1 MRGRAAFFWKTLMTT
16 TIDAGDVMTLV
27 NTFDVAPEN
36 ADRLIRMLADATD
49 EVMRGR
55 RGFISA
61 SLHKSDDGAKV
72 INYAQWASREDFD
85 AMRADPEAQAHMKQC
100 AELAESFDP
109 VICKVV
115 WAG

>member
-1 MRGRAAFFWKTLMTT
+1 MT
-16 TIDAGDVMTLV
+16 TIDAGESVMTLI
-27 NTFDVAPEN
+27 NTFDVASEN
-36 ADRLIRMLADATD
+36 ADQSIGMLADAT
-49 EVMRGR
+49 EQVMRGR
-55 RGFISA
+55 QGFISA

-72 INYAQWASREDFD
+72 INYAQWASRADFD
-85 AMRADPEAQAHMKQC
+85 AMRADPEAQAHMREC